1 MGPRRSS
8 LLVLVLVLLIS
19 MAGMATGAS
28 GAPASKGDELEL
40 YKATVD
46 AAKLQTLQR
55 GGYDVASVKETAAGA
70 EVALVLTGAERDR
83 LCGPGVRLGGYRDK
97 QGRTQA
103 QRPAPRAAAGFTVW
117 RSYDEPGGT
126 RDQMYDIARRNPQ
139 LVKLEVL
146 GKTRQ
151 GREKITPKVSPGP

>member
-8 LLVLVLVLLIS
+8 LLVLVLVVLMS

-28 GAPASKGDELEL
+28 AAPADSDDELEL

-46 AAKLQTLQR
+46 AAKLQALQR

-83 LCGPGVRLGGYRDK
+83 LRGQGVRLEVYRDK
-97 QGRTQA
+97 QGRTQR
-103 QRPAPRAAAGFTVW
+103 QHGNVAAF
-117 RSYDEPGGT
+117 DDFPH
-126 RDQMYDIARRNPQ
+126 
-139 LVKLEVL
+139 
-146 GKTRQ
+146 
-151 GREKITPKVSPGP
+151 TPC